1 MLSGSHTFHCMCLQG
16 WSNNNCPVC
25 RYSQGR
31 SKTDRDRTYGSALPT
46 ACAVCSATDS
56 LWMCLVCG
64 HVGCG
69 RFSGRH
75 AHAHFEETGHTFAF
89 ELESQRVWDYAG
101 DQYVH
106 RLIQSK
112 TDGKL
117 VELPSSAASGT
128 GNGHKNGP
136 HGAAGDEIA
145 KIEAISIEF
154 SDLLTTQLDS
164 QRSYF
169 AEKVSAL
176 KEDLVAAE
184 ARRESATSAAKRY
197 EAELEVVRKQQ
208 EAIAVR
214 KEAEEYALRTRLKL
228 LEEETVPS
236 MEREKARIEKKLE
249 KATDLARTFQK
260 ELQEEKTVTRGLLA
274 NMGKLKEENEQ
285 RKAETE
291 QLKSQVE
298 ELNEQV
304 QDLMFTLTA
313 QARIAEQGGE
323 GGDVQLVPQP
333 ATRGSRRGARRR

>member
-1 MLSGSHTFHCMCLQG
+1 
-16 WSNNNCPVC
+16 
-25 RYSQGR
+25 
-31 SKTDRDRTYGSALPT
+31 
-46 ACAVCSATDS
+46 
-56 LWMCLVCG
+56 MCLVCG

-117 VELPSSAASGT
+117 VELPSSAASGP
-128 GNGHKNGP
+128 GSGHKNGP

-169 AEKVSAL
+169 AEKVSQL
-176 KEDLVAAE
+176 KEDLQAAE
-184 ARRESATSAAKRY
+184 ARRETATSAAKRY

-208 EAIAVR
+208 ETIAVR
-214 KEAEEYALRTRLKL
+214 KQAEEYALRTRLKL
-228 LEEETVPS
+228 LEEETIPE
-236 MEREKARIEKKLE
+236 MERDRSRLEKKLE
-249 KATDLARTFQK
+249 KATELARTFQK
-260 ELQEEKTVTRGLLA
+260 DLQEERTVSKGLLA
-274 NMGKLKEENEQ
+274 NMAKLKEENEQ
-285 RKAETE
+285 RKAETDS
-291 QLKSQVE
+291 LKTQVQD
-298 ELNEQV
+298 LNEQV

-313 QARIAEQGGE
+313 QAKIAEEGGE
-323 GGDVQLVPQP
+323 GGDVQLVPQQT
-333 ATRGSRRGARRR
+333 ASRGSARRGGRRR

>member
-1 MLSGSHTFHCMCLQG
+1 M
-16 WSNNNCPVC
+16 
-25 RYSQGR
+25 
-31 SKTDRDRTYGSALPT
+31 YGSALPT

-117 VELPSSAASGT
+117 VELPSSAAAGSGT
-128 GNGHKNGP
+128 HKSGP

-145 KIEAISIEF
+145 KIEAMSIEF

-169 AEKVSAL
+169 AGKVTQLKGDLAL
-176 KEDLVAAE
+176 AE
-184 ARRESATSAAKRY
+184 ARRERATSTVKRF
-197 EAELEVVRKQQ
+197 EAELEVLKKQQ
-208 EAIAVR
+208 EAALGS
-214 KEAEEYALRTRLKL
+214 KEAEEYALRARLKS
-228 LEEETVPS
+228 LEGGIVPEL
-236 MEREKARIEKKLE
+236 ERERARLEKKAE
-249 KATDLARTFQK
+249 KATELARTFSK
-260 ELQEEKTVTRGLLA
+260 DLQAERSLSKGLLE
-274 NMGKLKEENEQ
+274 NMSKLKEENER
-285 RKAETE
+285 RKGETD
-291 QLKSQVE
+291 QLKKDVQD
-298 ELNEQV
+298 LQEQV

-313 QARIAEQGGE
+313 QGKVAEAGGV
-323 GGDVQLVPQP
+323 GGDVQIVRRADPP
-333 ATRGSRRGARRR
+333 ASSRRNAGGARRR